1 MKKLALLAILVVSL
15 LSCKAQAT
23 PELTATPVPTAT
35 QLAST
40 PETVADESSPEP
52 IIRDIPLTI
61 VEVEELAGFDVREP
75 TYLPKGVSF
84 EYATYEQ
91 PGFPGV
97 NLQYKFT
104 HEQYG
109 DMGHFFL
116 ISQQQKSEAPPD
128 AVSCGE
134 STEGCEIIQIGDMTV
149 VYNEYKQ
156 PEGHAATEGFAWYT
170 DGVFFRLHR
179 MAGEPN
185 KVYKEE
191 LLKVVKSMLP

>member
-15 LSCKAQAT
+15 LSCKAQAVPQPT
-23 PELTATPVPTAT
+23 NTPVPTAS
-35 QLAST
+35 QPAST
-40 PETVADESSPEP
+40 PAIDASSPEP
-52 IIRDIPLTI
+52 IIRDVPLTI
-61 VEVEELAGFDVREP
+61 AEVEKLAGFDVREP

-97 NLQYKFT
+97 NLQYKFI
-104 HEQYG
+104 HEKYG
-109 DMGHFFL
+109 DMGHFFF

-134 STEGCEIIQIGDMTV
+134 STEGCEILQIGDVTV

-156 PEGHAATEGFAWYT
+156 PEGHVATEGFAWYI
-170 DGVFFRLHR
+170 DGIFFQLHR
-179 MAGEPN
+179 MAGEPD
-185 KVYKEE
+185 KVYKDE
-191 LLKVVKSMLP
+191 LLKVVESMLL